1 MRTDAKHLSV
11 QLRSSASMGGFPAMA
26 TLTSWTS
33 DRTFAYRASESLV
46 TQESDGKSVQ
56 MDLHDDRDV
65 MKVALCSDGQRA
77 DVALKHALRRIEKL
91 EP

>member
-1 MRTDAKHLSV
+1 
-11 QLRSSASMGGFPAMA
+11 MA

-33 DRTFAYRASESLV
+33 DRAFAYRASESLV
-46 TQESDGKSVQ
+46 TQESDGKSIQ
-56 MDLHDDRDV
+56 MDLHDDRDAMEV
-65 MKVALCSDGQRA
+65 GLCSDGQRA